1 MNNPENIFI
10 SSAVISKI
18 RFDIISS
25 PIGLRKIIINNKQ
38 LISNYKN
45 ATKLRNDDPYT
56 FDIFIQL
63 AEYFESKR
71 KKFEISIDIQGTEF
85 QLKVWNEILKIQ
97 WGETKSYEQI
107 AEKAGGKN
115 TIRAVGRTV
124 GLNPLPIVI
133 PCHRV
138 IGKNGKLT
146 GYSGGLEVKEKLLR
160 LEGSISLELFEQE

>member
-1 MNNPENIFI
+1 MNNHENIFI
-10 SSAVISKI
+10 SWAIINQI

-25 PIGLRKIIINNKQ
+25 AIGLRKIIINNKQ

-63 AEYFESKR
+63 EEYFKSKR
-71 KKFEISIDIQGTEF
+71 KKFDISIDIQGTEF

-97 WGETKSYEQI
+97 WGETQSYERI
-107 AEKAGGKN
+107 AEKVGGKN
-115 TIRAVGRTV
+115 KIRAVGRTV

-138 IGKNGKLT
+138 LGKDGKLT
-146 GYSGGLEVKEKLLR
+146 GYSGGLEVKEKLLQ
-160 LEGSISLELFEQE
+160 LEGSVSLELFDLE

>member
-1 MNNPENIFI
+1 MNDSENIFI
-10 SSAVISKI
+10 SWAVINQI

-38 LISNYKN
+38 LIANNKN

-63 AEYFESKR
+63 EEYFRTKR
-71 KKFEISIDIQGTEF
+71 KRFDVSVDIKGTEF

-97 WGETKSYEQI
+97 WGETKCYEHI
-107 AEKAGGKN
+107 AEKVGGKSM
-115 TIRAVGRTV
+115 IRAVGRTV

-160 LEGSISLELFEQE
+160 LEGLASLELFDQE